1 MQEQSFHPLDY
12 LSLVYRRR
20 WWFLVPLAVCIVGG
34 VLVALFAP
42 RVFRSHAT
50 VAVASPKV
58 SSDLLGSAGALSREE
73 RVRAVAQQLL
83 SRPVLERVA
92 REEKLAPPDEIDR
105 AVDEVLQP
113 DRVKV
118 EPVSLL
124 RNMAGG
130 DRPQLEAFLLSYAAA
145 DPGLAQRVT
154 SRLANVFV
162 EVTSRT
168 REARAEDTSA
178 FIATQLARSKERLGA
193 LEGRLRDA
201 KEAYMGS
208 LPEQTQANLAM
219 AAGIRQQLESNAVAL
234 RGEQDRLTMIE
245 RQIESMQRGAEDL
258 ILPGGVA
265 SGHARVMQLQQQLAD
280 ARGIYT
286 DKHPEIQRLQEELA
300 QAKRDAERS
309 MTQPEEE
316 RLSTLKFD
324 PTYRQLLA
332 DRETARMRIR
342 DLRRAES
349 RARAQLGTYEA
360 RVESAPKV
368 EQQLASVQRE
378 YDLERQQYGALSQ
391 KLQAAQLA
399 ESLEQRQGGEQ
410 FQVLH
415 AAYLPGTPESPN
427 VPRILLVALGLGFG
441 LGVAGALGREYIDR
455 SVYDVRALQNQ
466 FDVPVLGE
474 IPRIDLGQAA

>member
-20 WWFLVPLAVCIVGG
+20 WWLIAPLVVCILVG
-34 VLVALFAP
+34 VLVAIFAP

-58 SSDLLGSAGALSREE
+58 SSDLVGSAGAISREE

-83 SRPVLERVA
+83 SRPVLERVV
-92 REEKLAPPDEIDR
+92 REEKLAPSDEVDR
-105 AVDEVLQP
+105 AVDAMLQP
-113 DRVKV
+113 DRIKV

-124 RNMAGG
+124 RNVSGG

-145 DPGLAQRVT
+145 DPSLAQRVT
-154 SRLANVFV
+154 NRLANVFV

-178 FIATQLARSKERLGA
+178 FIATQLASSKERLGR
-193 LEGRLRDA
+193 LENQLRDA

-219 AAGIRQQLESNAVAL
+219 AAGIRQQLESNAMGL

-245 RQIESMQRGAEDL
+245 RQIESMRRGAEDVL
-258 ILPGGVA
+258 LPGGA
-265 SGHARVMQLQQQLAD
+265 ATGHARVVQLQKALAD
-280 ARGIYT
+280 ARGVYT
-286 DKHPEIQRLQEELA
+286 DKHPEIQRLQDELA
-300 QAKRDAERS
+300 QAKRDAEHA

-324 PTYRQLLA
+324 PAYRQLLA

-342 DLRRAES
+342 DMQRAES
-349 RARAQLGTYEA
+349 RARAQLAAYES

-368 EQQLASVQRE
+368 EQQLQSLTRE
-378 YDLERQQYGALSQ
+378 YGLERDQYAALSQ

-399 ESLEQRQGGEQ
+399 ESLERRQGGEQ

-415 AAYLPGTPESPN
+415 AAYLPADPESPN

-455 SVYDVRALQNQ
+455 SVYDVRGLQSQ

-474 IPRIDLGQAA
+474 IPRIDLGEAA